1 MRLQDAIRLATR
13 TPDPESPRRK
23 MRLLC
28 GFTPSY
34 LEVFVKAYAVQRLA
48 AAMEIETGL
57 FGNLLNSIE
66 QASAKASCETA
77 VVVEWADIDPRL
89 GFRHSGGW
97 GREVQQDIA
106 AGAIPAFGR
115 LLDSLRKLAASGPVA
130 LAGPTLPLPPLSHTA
145 GFQASAFELELRKLA
160 ADFLAAAA
168 GFPGVRVLDAARL
181 DAFSPP
187 AERLDLK
194 LDLLAGSPYTIE
206 HASALGR
213 LILETV
219 FPPPPRKGLIT
230 DLDDTLWE
238 GILGE
243 QGSDGVFW
251 DLEHRSQIH
260 GLYQQSLA
268 VLAENGVLVGVATK
282 NDPALVEQAL
292 SRPDLLIPRQRL
304 FPIMAGWGPKSE
316 SVGRILAAWNIA
328 PDSVIFIDDSPMEL
342 AEVQSRHP
350 GIECI
355 RFAKDNPN
363 LVWQTLCELRDRFG
377 KPLLSEEDSFRAASL
392 RAAEQIEPGLRGQD
406 GGQFLRQLGGKVT
419 LDFTKNAEDSRP
431 LELINKTNQFN
442 LNGRR
447 YAESDWRAL
456 LQSPDSFLL
465 TVSYLDKFGPLGKIA
480 VVTGV
485 LSGDLCRVGRWVMS
499 CRAFSRRIEFHTLA
513 GLFQRLNCS
522 ELRLDFAETGR
533 NGPLREFLASFA
545 ALPPGVGEVALTKD
559 VVLGS
564 DLNLPHEVVVCG

>member
-13 TPDPESPRRK
+13 TPDPETPRRK
-23 MRLLC
+23 IRLLC

-34 LEVFVKAYAVQRLA
+34 VEVFVKACAADRLA
-48 AAMEIETGL
+48 AAIEIETGL
-57 FGNLLNSIE
+57 FGDLLNSIE
-66 QASAKASCETA
+66 QASAKASCESA

-97 GREVQQDIA
+97 GREVQQDIS
-106 AGAIPAFGR
+106 AGAVLAFGR
-115 LLDSLRKLAASGPVA
+115 LLDSVRKLAASGPVA

-145 GFQASAFELELRKLA
+145 DSQVSAFELDLRKLA
-160 ADFLAAAA
+160 AEFLAAAA
-168 GFPGVRVLDAARL
+168 GSPGVRVLDAARL
-181 DAFSPP
+181 DAVSPF
-187 AERLDLK
+187 AGRLDLK
-194 LDLLAGSPYTIE
+194 LDLLAGSPYSIE
-206 HASALGR
+206 HASAIGR
-213 LILETV
+213 QVVETL
-219 FPPPPRKGLIT
+219 FPQTPRKGLIT
-230 DLDDTLWE
+230 DLDDTLWD

-251 DLEHRSQIH
+251 DLEHRSQLH
-260 GLYQQSLA
+260 GLYQQTLA

-292 SRPDLLIPRQRL
+292 NRPDLLVPRKRL

-342 AEVQSRHP
+342 AEVHSWHP
-350 GIECI
+350 DVECL
-355 RFAKDNPN
+355 RFAKEDPN
-363 LVWQTLCELRDRFG
+363 LVWQTLCQLRDRFG
-377 KPLLSEEDSFRAASL
+377 KPLLSEEDSYRAASL
-392 RAAEQIEPGLRGQD
+392 RASQQIEPSLRGQD
-406 GGQFLRQLGGKVT
+406 AGEFLRQLGGRVT
-419 LDFTKNAEDSRP
+419 LDFTKNAADCRP

-447 YAESDWRAL
+447 YAESDWHAL
-456 LQSPDSFLL
+456 LRSPDSFAL
-465 TVSYLDKFGPLGKIA
+465 TVSYADKFGPLGKIA
-480 VVTGV
+480 VVAGV
-485 LSGDLCRVGRWVMS
+485 RCGDLCRVGSWVMS

-513 GLFQRLNCS
+513 GLFERLNCN
-522 ELRLDFAETGR
+522 ELRLDFAGTGR

-545 ALPPGVGEVALTKD
+545 ALPPGAGEVALAKD

-564 DLNLPHEVVVCG
+564 DFILPHEVAVCG

>member
-1 MRLQDAIRLATR
+1 
-13 TPDPESPRRK
+13 
-23 MRLLC
+23 
-28 GFTPSY
+28 
-34 LEVFVKAYAVQRLA
+34 
-48 AAMEIETGL
+48 
-57 FGNLLNSIE
+57 
-66 QASAKASCETA
+66 
-77 VVVEWADIDPRL
+77 
-89 GFRHSGGW
+89 
-97 GREVQQDIA
+97 
-106 AGAIPAFGR
+106 
-115 LLDSLRKLAASGPVA
+115 
-130 LAGPTLPLPPLSHTA
+130 
-145 GFQASAFELELRKLA
+145 
-160 ADFLAAAA
+160 
-168 GFPGVRVLDAARL
+168 
-181 DAFSPP
+181 
-187 AERLDLK
+187 
-194 LDLLAGSPYTIE
+194 
-206 HASALGR
+206 
-213 LILETV
+213 
-219 FPPPPRKGLIT
+219 
-230 DLDDTLWE
+230 
-238 GILGE
+238 
-243 QGSDGVFW
+243 
-251 DLEHRSQIH
+251 
-260 GLYQQSLA
+260 
-268 VLAENGVLVGVATK
+268 VGVATK

-292 SRPDLLIPRQRL
+292 NRPDLLIPRQRL

-350 GIECI
+350 GIECL

-363 LVWQTLCELRDRFG
+363 LVWETLCELRDRFG

-456 LQSPDSFLL
+456 LQSPDGFLL

-499 CRAFSRRIEFHTLA
+499 CRAFSRRIEFHTLV

-522 ELRLDFAETGR
+522 ELRLDFAETER

-545 ALPPGVGEVALTKD
+545 ALPAGAGDVALTKD